1 MHYDYS
7 SEGLY
12 FVTICAK
19 DRRNLFSRISVGAAI
34 GRPPKTELTACGRAV
49 QSAVESIP
57 MHYENT
63 SIDHYVIMPNH
74 IHFIIKIGNTG
85 QPTAAPTLS
94 RIVNQFKGYVTKQTG
109 NSIWQKGFYDH
120 VIRDEDDYLTK
131 ANYIENNPAKWAEDE
146 LYTEDL

>member
-1 MHYDYS
+1 
-7 SEGLY
+7 
-12 FVTICAK
+12 
-19 DRRNLFSRISVGAAI
+19 
-34 GRPPKTELTACGRAV
+34 
-49 QSAVESIP
+49 

-63 SIDHYVIMPNH
+63 CIDHYVIMPNH

-85 QPTAAPTLS
+85 QPAAAPTLS